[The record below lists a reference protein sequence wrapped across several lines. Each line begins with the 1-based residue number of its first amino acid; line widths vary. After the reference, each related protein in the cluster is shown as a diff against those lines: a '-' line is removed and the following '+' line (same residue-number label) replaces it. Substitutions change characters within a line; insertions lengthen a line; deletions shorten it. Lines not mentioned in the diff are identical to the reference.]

1 MASTGVVIELPYEG
15 ISLNTMML
23 HVNMKKVYDVAIVI
37 FGQDCCYRYCSF
49 TQGVSYV
56 RILYSL
62 HKAWCLC

>member
-1 MASTGVVIELPYEG
+1 MAKIGAVVELPCEW
-15 ISLNTMML
+15 ISLNKMML

-56 RILYSL
+56 RILFSL
-62 HKAWCLC
+62 CKAW